1 MQRFDKKQHLNTRRD
16 LKNQPGE
23 MEEGSKSGLSDLIE
37 ACKRSERSAQRRLY
51 DFLSPK
57 MFPLCLRYMGDR
69 DSAEDILQEGFVTLF
84 TKLDSFT
91 GEGSFEG
98 WARKVFVNTALM
110 HLRKNDVL
118 GVSDDIE
125 EARSLFTEEATPLQK
140 MGYKE
145 LMGLISSL
153 PPDARTVFNMYVVEG
168 YSHKEIAATLGCT
181 EATSRSK
188 LQRAR
193 LQLQEMISK
202 RK

>member
-1 MQRFDKKQHLNTRRD
+1 MKRFYIKLHLITWARDEESLGGRRS
-16 LKNQPGE
+16 L
-23 MEEGSKSGLSDLIE
+23 EELAA
-37 ACKRSERSAQRRLY
+37 ACKDGKRDAQKRLF
-51 DFLSPK
+51 DTLAPK
-57 MFPLCLRYMGDR
+57 MMAVCLRYMGNRED
-69 DSAEDILQEGFVTLF
+69 AEDVLQEGFVTLF
-84 TKLDSFT
+84 TKLDSYNSS
-91 GEGSFEG
+91 GSFEG

-145 LMGLISSL
+145 LMDLISSL

>member
-98 WARKVFVNTALM
+98 WARKIFVNTALM
-110 HLRKNDVL
+110 SLRRTDALKLSDDL
-118 GVSDDIE
+118 ETAWGVSSE
-125 EARSLFTEEATPLQK
+125 NESAVQT

-145 LMGLISSL
+145 LMGLISQL
-153 PPDARTVFNMYVVEG
+153 PAGFRTVFNMYVIEG
-168 YSHKEIAATLGCT
+168 YSHKEIAGMLGIS
-181 EATSRSK
+181 EATSRSQ

-193 LQLQEMISK
+193 IMLQKKIKGS
-202 RK
+202 

>member
-1 MQRFDKKQHLNTRRD
+1 MKRFYIKLHLITWARD
-16 LKNQPGE
+16 
-23 MEEGSKSGLSDLIE
+23 EESLGGKRSLEELAA
-37 ACKRSERSAQRRLY
+37 ACKDGIRDAQKRLF
-51 DFLSPK
+51 DTMAPK
-57 MFPLCLRYMGDR
+57 MMAVCLRYMGNRED
-69 DSAEDILQEGFVTLF
+69 AEDVLQEGFVTLF
-84 TKLDSFT
+84 TKLESYN
-91 GEGSFEG
+91 GSGSFEG

-145 LMGLISSL
+145 LMDLISNL

>member
-98 WARKVFVNTALM
+98 WARKIFVNTALM
-110 HLRKNDVL
+110 SLRRTDALKLSEDL
-118 GVSDDIE
+118 ETAWGVSSE
-125 EARSLFTEEATPLQK
+125 NESAVQT

-145 LMGLISSL
+145 LMGLISQL
-153 PPDARTVFNMYVVEG
+153 PAGFRTVFNMYVIEG
-168 YSHKEIAATLGCT
+168 YSHKEIAGMLGIS
-181 EATSRSK
+181 EATSRSQ

-193 LQLQEMISK
+193 MMLQKKIKGS
-202 RK
+202 

>member
-16 LKNQPGE
+16 LKNQPCE

-98 WARKVFVNTALM
+98 WARKIFVNTALM
-110 HLRKNDVL
+110 SLRRTDALKLSDDL
-118 GVSDDIE
+118 ETAWGVSSE
-125 EARSLFTEEATPLQK
+125 NESTVQT

-145 LMGLISSL
+145 LMGLISQL
-153 PPDARTVFNMYVVEG
+153 PAGFRTVFNMYVIEG
-168 YSHKEIAATLGCT
+168 YSHKEIAGMLGIS
-181 EATSRSK
+181 EATSRSQ

-193 LQLQEMISK
+193 MMLQKKIKGS
-202 RK
+202 

>member
-1 MQRFDKKQHLNTRRD
+1 MKRFYIKLHLITWARD
-16 LKNQPGE
+16 EESPGGRCSL
-23 MEEGSKSGLSDLIE
+23 EELAA
-37 ACKRSERSAQRRLY
+37 ACAKGKRDAQKRLF
-51 DFLSPK
+51 DSLAPK
-57 MFPLCLRYMGDR
+57 MMAVCLRYMGNRED
-69 DSAEDILQEGFVTLF
+69 AEDVLQEGFVTLF
-84 TKLDSFT
+84 TKLDSYN
-91 GEGSFEG
+91 GSGSFEG

-145 LMGLISSL
+145 LMDLISSL

-193 LQLQEMISK
+193 FQLQEMISK

>member
-98 WARKVFVNTALM
+98 WARRIFVNTALM
-110 HLRKNDVL
+110 SLRRTDALKLSDDL
-118 GVSDDIE
+118 ETAWGVSSE
-125 EARSLFTEEATPLQK
+125 NESAVQT

-145 LMGLISSL
+145 LMGLISQL
-153 PPDARTVFNMYVVEG
+153 PAGFRTVFNMYVIEG
-168 YSHKEIAATLGCT
+168 YSHKEIAGMLGIS
-181 EATSRSK
+181 EATSRSQ

-193 LQLQEMISK
+193 MMLQKKIKGS
-202 RK
+202 